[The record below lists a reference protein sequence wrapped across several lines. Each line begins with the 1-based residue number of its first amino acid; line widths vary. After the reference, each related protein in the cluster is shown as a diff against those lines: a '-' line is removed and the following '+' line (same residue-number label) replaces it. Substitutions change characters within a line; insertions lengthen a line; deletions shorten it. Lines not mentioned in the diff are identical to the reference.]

1 MHQLIEQA
9 SEDGAPMHC
18 ALWILDSN
26 ETSLNEFTYQIIHKL
41 QKFCT
46 PLEYSVII
54 SKYAS
59 ESQMVE
65 SCTAFAS
72 QFTICK

>member
-26 ETSLNEFTYQIIHKL
+26 ETSLNEFTYQVIHRL

-54 SKYAS
+54 LKYAS
-59 ESQMVE
+59 ESQRVE

-72 QFTICK
+72 